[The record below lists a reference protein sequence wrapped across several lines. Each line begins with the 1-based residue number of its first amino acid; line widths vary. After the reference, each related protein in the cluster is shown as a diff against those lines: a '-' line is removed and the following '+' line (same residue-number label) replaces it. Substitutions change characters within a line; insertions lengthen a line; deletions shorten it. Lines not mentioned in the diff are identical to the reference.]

1 MIDRHTLR
9 TWLDTLPPDTDIAVD
24 DGGLTLIAI
33 DASGLPTDAYLEVGG
48 YDEPDTDPDHTTGD
62 HR

>member
-9 TWLDTLPPDTDIAVD
+9 TWLDTLPA
-24 DGGLTLIAI
+24 
-33 DASGLPTDAYLEVGG
+33 
-48 YDEPDTDPDHTTGD
+48 DTDPDHTTLTGH